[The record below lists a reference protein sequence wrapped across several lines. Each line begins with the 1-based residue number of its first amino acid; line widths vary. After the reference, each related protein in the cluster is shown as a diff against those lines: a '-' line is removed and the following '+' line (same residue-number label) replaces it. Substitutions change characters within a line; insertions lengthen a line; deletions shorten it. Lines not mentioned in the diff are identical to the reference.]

1 MKPQDGIKEVLK
13 KFKPILTEKYK
24 VKQIGVF
31 GSWARG
37 EQSEES
43 DVDLLVEFAEP
54 IGWEFVDLK
63 EFLEQILGRP
73 VDLVTIRAL
82 KPQLKDRILR
92 EVIFA

>member
-1 MKPQDGIKEVLK
+1 MKPQDGIREVLK
-13 KFKPILTEKYK
+13 RFKPILTEKYK

-54 IGWEFVDLK
+54 IGWEFVDVK

-73 VDLVTIRAL
+73 VDLVTAAM
-82 KPQLKDRILR
+82 LR
-92 EVIFA
+92 PSFKNGVLSEVVYA